1 MNYLKRQNGITM
13 ISLVVTIIVL
23 VILSSMVTHTGI
35 SSIKNTRFERFKNEL
50 EIVQK
55 NVDVWYEQTVEK
67 STDEIML
74 GSPITADRKTEF
86 DSLITKVAQIVN
98 NSGDQN
104 SSKTVT
110 VKTDINRYRYFGE
123 NEFTDLQIDGIEN
136 EYLIDIKSQVAIFIG
151 GYEFEDIKYYML
163 DQIRDVTRGG
173 SRRIYKNF

>member
-1 MNYLKRQNGITM
+1 
-13 ISLVVTIIVL
+13 
-23 VILSSMVTHTGI
+23 
-35 SSIKNTRFERFKNEL
+35 
-50 EIVQK
+50 
-55 NVDVWYEQTVEK
+55 
-67 STDEIML
+67 ML

-136 EYLIDIKSQVAIFIG
+136 VYGVQFHPEKSHHFGIQ
-151 GYEFEDIKYYML
+151 L
-163 DQIRDVTRGG
+163 L
-173 SRRIYKNF
+173 KNFAELC